1 MSLRPMMRNDR
12 ASAMLGMVVEHDAP
26 GESRVS
32 MTVRDD
38 MLNGF
43 AITHGG
49 LVFTLAD
56 TAFAIACNEDERV
69 TVAGG
74 ADITFLKSTTA
85 GQTLTATAVRRA
97 RSGRTGLYDI
107 RVTDETGDL
116 VAEVRGRSI
125 TTDRRP
131 PGTSETPANPARA
144 TSAIRAT
151 SAQPAVPA
159 AEDAQMTEDVRAAG
173 CDDATS
179 AVRATSTIRATSA
192 RLAVPA
198 AEDAQI
204 TETARSA
211 DRRPPCDPDHQRSAA
226 LPTTE
231 VSR

>member
-1 MSLRPMMRNDR
+1 MSLRPMMQRDR

-74 ADITFLKSTTA
+74 ADITFLKSTTS
-85 GQTLTATAVRRA
+85 GQILTATAQRRA
-97 RSGRTGLYDI
+97 RRGRTGLYDI

-131 PGTSETPANPARA
+131 PAMLPVPSTGSWTSVGPVAEPIEASGPRAVVRPVPSPGSGTSTVAGTSVGPMAEPVEDSGPRPANNPER
-144 TSAIRAT
+144 
-151 SAQPAVPA
+151 
-159 AEDAQMTEDVRAAG
+159 EE
-173 CDDATS
+173 
-179 AVRATSTIRATSA
+179 
-192 RLAVPA
+192 
-198 AEDAQI
+198 
-204 TETARSA
+204 
-211 DRRPPCDPDHQRSAA
+211 A

>member
-1 MSLRPMMRNDR
+1 MSALRPMMRRDR

-85 GQTLTATAVRRA
+85 GQTLTATAARRA

-131 PGTSETPANPARA
+131 PAPAADV
-144 TSAIRAT
+144 TSAMRAR
-151 SAQPAVPA
+151 SVPNAVTA
-159 AEDAQMTEDVRAAG
+159 TEDARIAEVVHAPSPRAAH
-173 CDDATS
+173 
-179 AVRATSTIRATSA
+179 
-192 RLAVPA
+192 
-198 AEDAQI
+198 
-204 TETARSA
+204 
-211 DRRPPCDPDHQRSAA
+211 DPDPDYEPDLERNAA
-226 LPTTE
+226 LSPTE